1 MFVLSLP
8 PRFPLRFLIALALGA
23 LHAAAFI
30 DDAAWPI
37 AIAALAGIATLAAR
51 AARDTTSWRAAFAGA
66 RAGLAFGLGW
76 LLTGISWIYISLHTY
91 GEMPAPL
98 AAMGTFLLAAYLAL
112 YPALACAAFALLR
125 RRFAPQAAASSS
137 ASIAAFSALWALSEI
152 GRGFVFTGFPWLASG
167 YAQVGGPLAGYAP
180 WLGVY
185 GVSFAA
191 ALVAATLT
199 AAAGGMGR
207 GEHPRAWVALLLIVG
222 VPLAGVRLARI
233 EWSKPFGAPI
243 SVRLLQ
249 GNIAQ
254 DVKFVAA
261 RFDETAELYLKLIE
275 ARRADLIVLPET
287 AFPKFLSD
295 LPDRVTERLV
305 RAAHTAHA
313 AIAFGV
319 PIAEGGER
327 YFNSVIAIVPAASP
341 DPPFSAAGR
350 ESTQRYDKS
359 HLVPFGEFIPFGF
372 RWFVNLMKMPLGDF
386 TRGASDQKPMLLAGN
401 KVAFNICYEDLFGE
415 EIIRQAGEANI
426 LINVSNVAWFGH
438 SMALPQHLAISRMRA
453 IETARPMLRATNT
466 GMTAAIDP
474 HGRVTSQLAP
484 FTSGA
489 LDTSVQGMQGATPY
503 IRFGNAP
510 ILVLIAALLGA
521 AIAATRRRHGARD
534 SGGIRTIDLS

>member
-66 RAGLAFGLGW
+66 RAGFAFGLGW
-76 LLTGISWIYISLHTY
+76 FLTGISWIYISLHTY
-91 GEMPAPL
+91 GQMAAPI

-112 YPALACAAFALLR
+112 YPALACAAFAAFR
-125 RRFAPQAAASSS
+125 RRFAPKAAS
-137 ASIAAFSALWALSEI
+137 SIAAFAALWALSEI
-152 GRGFVFTGFPWLASG
+152 GRGTILTGFPWLASG
-167 YAQVGGPLAGYAP
+167 YAQVGGPLAGFAP
-180 WLGVY
+180 LLGVY

-191 ALVAATLT
+191 ALVAATLM

-207 GEHPRAWVALLLIVG
+207 GDQPRAWVTLLLVVG
-222 VPLAGVRLARI
+222 VPLAGAGLARI
-233 EWSKPFGAPI
+233 DWSTPSGAPI

-254 DVKFVAA
+254 DVKFVEA
-261 RFDETAELYLKLIE
+261 RFDETVAVYLKSIE
-275 ARRADLIVLPET
+275 AKPADLIVLPET
-287 AFPKFLSD
+287 AFPKFLAD

-305 RAAHTAHA
+305 RDAHTAHA

-319 PIAEGGER
+319 PIAESRRR
-327 YFNSVIAIVPAASP
+327 YFNSVIALVPASSP
-341 DPPFSAAGR
+341 QPPFAAAGR
-350 ESTQRYDKS
+350 DSTQRYDKS

-372 RWFVNLMKMPLGDF
+372 RWFVDLMKMPLGDF
-386 TRGASDQKPMLLAGN
+386 TRGATDQKPMLLAGN

-415 EIIRQAGEANI
+415 EIIRQAGDANI
-426 LINVSNVAWFGH
+426 LINVSNVAWFGD

-474 HGRVTSQLAP
+474 HGKVMGQLAP
-484 FTSGA
+484 FTTGS
-489 LDTSVQGMQGATPY
+489 LDVTVQGMQGATPY

-510 ILVLIAALLGA
+510 VALLIAILLAWVAALA
-521 AIAATRRRHGARD
+521 WRRTHAITKRP
-534 SGGIRTIDLS
+534 

>member
-37 AIAALAGIATLAAR
+37 AIAALAGMATLAAR

-112 YPALACAAFALLR
+112 YPALACAAFAALR
-125 RRFAPQAAASSS
+125 RRFAPQAAASSI

-152 GRGFVFTGFPWLASG
+152 GRGFIFTGFPWLASG

-191 ALVAATLT
+191 ALVAATLA

-222 VPLAGVRLARI
+222 VPLAGGRLARI
-233 EWSKPFGAPI
+233 EWSEPSGAPI

-261 RFDETAELYLKLIE
+261 RFDATAELYLKLIE
-275 ARRADLIVLPET
+275 ARPADLIVLPET

-295 LPDRVTERLV
+295 LLKFDTLRR
-305 RAAHTAHA
+305 
-313 AIAFGV
+313 
-319 PIAEGGER
+319 
-327 YFNSVIAIVPAASP
+327 
-341 DPPFSAAGR
+341 
-350 ESTQRYDKS
+350 
-359 HLVPFGEFIPFGF
+359 
-372 RWFVNLMKMPLGDF
+372 
-386 TRGASDQKPMLLAGN
+386 
-401 KVAFNICYEDLFGE
+401 
-415 EIIRQAGEANI
+415 
-426 LINVSNVAWFGH
+426 
-438 SMALPQHLAISRMRA
+438 
-453 IETARPMLRATNT
+453 ETA
-466 GMTAAIDP
+466 
-474 HGRVTSQLAP
+474 
-484 FTSGA
+484 
-489 LDTSVQGMQGATPY
+489 
-503 IRFGNAP
+503 
-510 ILVLIAALLGA
+510 
-521 AIAATRRRHGARD
+521 
-534 SGGIRTIDLS
+534 

>member
-37 AIAALAGIATLAAR
+37 AIAALAGIAALAAR

-66 RAGLAFGLGW
+66 RAGFAFGLGW
-76 LLTGISWIYISLHTY
+76 FLTGISWIFISLHTY
-91 GEMPAPL
+91 GEMPA
-98 AAMGTFLLAAYLAL
+98 AIAGMGTFLLAAYLAL
-112 YPALACAAFALLR
+112 YPALACAAFAAFR
-125 RRFAPQAAASSS
+125 RRFAPKAASSI
-137 ASIAAFSALWALSEI
+137 ASFAALWALSEI
-152 GRGFVFTGFPWLASG
+152 GRGYIFTGFPWLASG

-191 ALVAATLT
+191 ALVAATPT
-199 AAAGGMGR
+199 AVAGGMGR
-207 GEHPRAWVALLLIVG
+207 GEQPRAWLALLLVVG
-222 VPLAGVRLARI
+222 VPLAGARLMRI
-233 EWSKPFGAPI
+233 DWATPSGAPI

-254 DVKFVAA
+254 DVKFVEAH
-261 RFDETAELYLKLIE
+261 FDETAEVYLKLIE
-275 ARRADLIVLPET
+275 AKPADLIVLPET
-287 AFPKFLSD
+287 AFPQFLED

-305 RAAHTAHA
+305 RDAHTAHA

-319 PIAEGGER
+319 PIAEGRGR
-327 YFNSVIAIVPAASP
+327 YFNSVIAIVPVLSP
-341 DPPFSAAGR
+341 EPPFTAAGR
-350 ESTQRYDKS
+350 DSTQRYDKS

-372 RWFVNLMKMPLGDF
+372 RWFVDLMKMPLGDF
-386 TRGASDQKPMLLAGN
+386 TRGATDQKPMLLAGN

-415 EIIRQAGEANI
+415 EIIRQARDANI
-426 LINVSNVAWFGH
+426 LINVSNVAWFGD

-474 HGRVTSQLAP
+474 HGRVTGQLAP
-484 FTSGA
+484 FTTGS
-489 LDTSVQGMQGATPY
+489 LDVTVRGMQGATPFD
-503 IRFGNAP
+503 RFGNAP
-510 ILVLIAALLGA
+510 ILVLIVALLSGVL
-521 AIAATRRRHGARD
+521 AATRRGRD
-534 SGGIRTIDLS
+534 GRDTGGIRTVDLS